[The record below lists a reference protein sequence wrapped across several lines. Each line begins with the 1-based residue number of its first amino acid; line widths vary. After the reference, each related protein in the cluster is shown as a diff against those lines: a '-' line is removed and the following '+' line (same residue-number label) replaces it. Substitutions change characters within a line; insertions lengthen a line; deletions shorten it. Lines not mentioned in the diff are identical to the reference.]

1 VESPYPKGARAV
13 EELYIGRF
21 SSRLCCDGF
30 SNEGFLYC
38 LQAVD
43 GKADLVAG
51 LGKRLCARS
60 SEEASRRPGASSS
73 LRKGAHPLITY
84 FCHTR
89 KATVVQQQPPLVQPS
104 HVVTPT
110 LSLALN
116 IANFINRI
124 SKPICGALDVPGR

>member
-13 EELYIGRF
+13 EELHIGRF
-21 SSRLCCDGF
+21 SGRLSCDGF

-60 SEEASRRPGASSS
+60 SEEASRRPDASSS
-73 LRKGAHPLITY
+73 PRKGDSLFLPHKEEDSGSTTTPFGAALTCCHP
-84 FCHTR
+84 HT
-89 KATVVQQQPPLVQPS
+89 
-104 HVVTPT
+104 
-110 LSLALN
+110 
-116 IANFINRI
+116 I
-124 SKPICGALDVPGR
+124 SSSQHSELHQ